1 MCKEFMLAMS
11 LTNDTLT
18 SGKKKN
24 STDVV
29 FLEERF
35 VAYDGV
41 LGPY

>member
-1 MCKEFMLAMS
+1 MS

-18 SGKKKN
+18 SGKKKKN